1 MILSAGATPAPP
13 SMTPLSAA
21 LTQKRF
27 LETDL
32 QKNMALGL
40 LYTQLASDS
49 KYVSP

>member
-13 SMTPLSAA
+13 STTPLSAA
-21 LTQKRF
+21 LIQKRF

-40 LYTQLASDS
+40 LYAQLASDS
-49 KYVSP
+49 KYAFI